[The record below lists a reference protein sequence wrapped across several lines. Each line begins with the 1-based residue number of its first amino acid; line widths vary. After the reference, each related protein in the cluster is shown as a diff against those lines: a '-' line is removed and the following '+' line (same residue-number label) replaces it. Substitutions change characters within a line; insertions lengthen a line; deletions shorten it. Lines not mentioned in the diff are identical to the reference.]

1 MTLKL
6 PSVFIGSSVEGLGIA
21 HALQIALEFDAEPT
35 VWNQGIFKPTRHTLR
50 DLMGAMESSDFA
62 VFIFTP
68 DDITTL
74 RGGTYS
80 VARDNVIFEM
90 GMFIGYLGL
99 ERCFFIHPR
108 NISDFHLPSD
118 LLGMTPLTYNP
129 FRQDK
134 NLLAA
139 LGPASYH
146 IRQAINACSPLTN
159 KSAQDSGQVTTSE
172 ISHQR
177 FLRYKNLWA
186 GDLFTKDRLLLNQ
199 GISLWV
205 GEDESGQDTQAL
217 QRVVAFL
224 ETVADAVIDGH
235 INEVETKEVFSSAM
249 LSVWTHAKHYFFQPG
264 GEGGEKW
271 QTSLAVVCEKWL
283 SP

>member
-1 MTLKL
+1 MTFKL

-50 DLMGAMESSDFA
+50 DLTGAMESSDFA

-74 RGGTYS
+74 RGDRY
-80 VARDNVIFEM
+80 
-90 GMFIGYLGL
+90 
-99 ERCFFIHPR
+99 
-108 NISDFHLPSD
+108 SDFHLPSD
-118 LLGMTPLTYNP
+118 LLGITPLTYNP

-159 KSAQDSGQVTTSE
+159 KSAQDNGQVATSE
-172 ISHQR
+172 ISHRR

-186 GDLFTKDRLLLNQ
+186 GNVFTKDRLLLNQ

-235 INEVETKEVFSSAM
+235 IDEVETKEVFSSAM

-264 GEGGEKW
+264 GEGGEEW
-271 QTSLAVVCEKWL
+271 QTSLAVVCQKWL
-283 SP
+283 SPYPTQ